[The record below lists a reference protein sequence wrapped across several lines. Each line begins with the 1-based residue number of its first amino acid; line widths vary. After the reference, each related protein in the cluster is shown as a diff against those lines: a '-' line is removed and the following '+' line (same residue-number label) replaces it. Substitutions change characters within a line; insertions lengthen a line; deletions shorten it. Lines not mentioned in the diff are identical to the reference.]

1 MCLISA
7 LDLYRTEKIDIA
19 LLLNLLE
26 KALNHTKAREAKVG
40 DKSTTRKDARYKSD
54 CGYFGRHRGRNC
66 FQACIAATNDGG
78 HKTRSYVS
86 AISA

>member
-7 LDLYRTEKIDIA
+7 RDLYRTEKIYIA

-40 DKSTTRKDARYKSD
+40 DKSTTRKDARYKWD
-54 CGYFGRHRGRNC
+54 CGYFGKPRGRNC
-66 FQACIAATNDGG
+66 FQACIAAMNDRG
-78 HKTRSYVS
+78 HETRS
-86 AISA
+86 